1 MKTIPGVKPMKK
13 RIICILL
20 ALSLALSVSACGSS
34 GVSYGVKT
42 IQTLVEQDYSLAFR
56 NDDPIYFY
64 VTAAIETLAAEGK
77 VDELQSKWFGD
88 RIITFEK
95 NAEALSQLTPPAVQD
110 FTIGVDVNSFP
121 MAYISN
127 DTYWGFD
134 VELAMAVC
142 ERLGWT
148 LKMQPIEKENVY
160 IELSSGNIDCAWGG
174 IALDQTEV
182 EARKYTQYGPYVH
195 NDIVIAARNGSSI
208 WNRLRL
214 GGRNM
219 AMCSTPEAMDALNTD
234 ARLSKRLGQIT
245 RLAGGTTECFE
256 YLYAG
261 KCDTVLTDS
270 TALYYFN
277 CH

>member
-1 MKTIPGVKPMKK
+1 MNTIKK

-20 ALSLALSVSACGSS
+20 VLVLAGSAAACGGGST
-34 GVSYGVKT
+34 GYGVKSV
-42 IQTLVEQDYSLAFR
+42 QTLVSQDYSLAFR

-77 VDELQSKWFGD
+77 VDELATKWFGD
-88 RIITFEK
+88 RIINFDK
-95 NAEALSQLTPPAVQD
+95 RADALSELAAPAVQD
-110 FTIGVDVNSFP
+110 FTIGLDVNSFP

-127 DTYWGFD
+127 DSYWGFD

-174 IALDQTEV
+174 IALDQADV
-182 EARKYTQYGPYVH
+182 EAHRFTQYGPYVH
-195 NDIVIAARNGSSI
+195 NDIVIATRSGSGV

-214 GGRNM
+214 SGRNM
-219 AMCSTPEAMDALNTD
+219 AMCSTPEAMEALDTD
-234 ARLSKRLGQIT
+234 PRLKKRLGQIT

-256 YLYAG
+256 YLYSG

>member
-1 MKTIPGVKPMKK
+1 MMPMKTMKK

-20 ALSLALSVSACGSS
+20 ALALTGTAAACGSDS
-34 GVSYGVKT
+34 VGYGVKSV
-42 IQTLVEQDYSLAFR
+42 QTLVSQDYSLAFR
-56 NDDPIYFY
+56 NDDPTYFY

-77 VDELQSKWFGD
+77 VDELATKWFGD
-88 RIITFEK
+88 RIINFDK
-95 NAEALSQLTPPAVQD
+95 RAEALSELTPPAVQD
-110 FTIGVDVNSFP
+110 FTIGLDVNSFP
-121 MAYISN
+121 MAYVSN
-127 DTYWGFD
+127 DSYWGFD

-174 IALDQTEV
+174 IALDTADVDAQ
-182 EARKYTQYGPYVH
+182 RFTQYGPYVH
-195 NDIVIAARNGSSI
+195 NDIVIATRSGSSV
-208 WNRLRL
+208 WNKLRL

-219 AMCSTPEAMDALNTD
+219 AMCSTPEAMAALDTD
-234 ARLSKRLGQIT
+234 PRLKKRLGQIT

-256 YLYAG
+256 YLYSG